1 MPITI
6 DPKNPSIPSMYGVP
20 AQDTPS
26 QGQSFVT
33 ATNTGTP
40 RVINSLGTT
49 NRGGKA
55 GRGYGENQLPP
66 LDDYF
71 KSRAL
76 QEKVPSVSSAPDETL
91 AGWANDYAQHFI
103 PGALEG
109 TYQRKADKNEIDSHV
124 ARFNMQF
131 ANRLPEFKTHLAKL
145 ENTGALAG
153 AKPAEESST
162 SKFIK
167 EQLGASGDMPYQ
179 GGLDNPLTRGLAQ
192 SGNEGLFGLGY
203 VAGHPAN
210 TAKGLLA
217 SSLPMLIARKLSEK
231 FKPEQS
237 QQLERFIHQNSD
249 DPAVTKWVNEHFI
262 NPLTS
267 EKFSKEG
274 EQLQTPAN
282 ASAGQ
287 AALQF
292 GSKVAGTLAQAG
304 AGGEGAA
311 ALGASRLGARVA
323 AAGSYGVPAGG
334 AAAQSMEDQ
343 GKTVDPEKMSS
354 LISTAVATGLLPAS
368 LGGSLLKRLVG
379 GAAIGVGANAASNA
393 VEGNPLTQGALPAAV
408 VGAGF
413 GALPGHAGAKPSGK
427 PGEETPPPAATGTNP
442 AAPTEGAAPPA
453 NDAYTQAYQ
462 GVVESPEHQVKPGTP
477 LEQATPTLI
486 EALDQF
492 NARYGA
498 LHEEATPEQ
507 RAQAS
512 AKFEDDWK
520 KQFNVQEEKPQAQPQ
535 VKEVTPENKSISDQ
549 EAAQAVGENP
559 ALGEIGRAFKPE
571 NLKGMFTDS
580 YVKNTWDRIQANKPV
595 LFGDKVGT
603 LENRIQEAVNSGQIS
618 SIEELKAFVEQDSA
632 AQTQPPEAPA
642 EPPIVPGE
650 AREAAEVPGTP
661 PGEARERAPAAAPIP
676 ARELATQPGVD
687 PRLPLGVTERV
698 ASELRDSLQRD
709 PTVKEISDH
718 AGLVLDEAMRQKG
731 VDSLIPALA
740 RREAIGQL
748 LEEKPTEIPEPEA
761 INKRARK
768 LQNGGLD
775 QVISNRS
782 KEFEKHPA
790 VVARKENE
798 LFRKALKH
806 ADTLPDNEAASKNL
820 DEINRIKRT
829 REEATKIQEELTK
842 AEEAKKKSDEEFR
855 NVLKKAA
862 KLQEEERVK
871 AEEVKKKSDEEFR
884 NVLKKAEGLPSP
896 KGKAVS
902 QEGDTAHS
910 RTTDSYGHRVTGRNV
925 DELRQTLEEQWGEK
939 AVHELERTGTLKL
952 VQSMKD
958 LEKAEHGSI
967 DPKYVTAGYYNGRSG
982 YLVADH
988 IPRGQEVG
996 TLLHEIGTHYGLKR
1010 MLSSDLFKE
1019 LREYVRNNID
1029 INKELTQAYKTAL
1042 EGNPNPR
1049 LVEEET
1055 IAHMMQANAH
1065 VAGSI
1070 WRRAWTAIK
1079 AFVYRT
1085 LGKYLPT
1092 GARQKLLNNDVIRKL
1107 VQAAAK
1113 PQGKHAYLD
1122 IGDPA
1127 YSRVPTNF
1135 KSVEEVQKSWHKT
1148 IPPTKEEVSQ
1158 GKVSRMQAWA
1168 TKNVN
1173 ELKPL
1178 QYLNRALEKA
1188 GVKVTPEKDIFG
1200 ATTLL
1205 PSRAQFETD
1214 HDSANYV
1221 DPFLNKLVPIMQRL
1235 GFAKSPKEFIGYAN
1249 DAIAAR
1255 HALERN
1261 KLLYYQTVRL
1271 TDAAEAERA
1280 PILADIF
1287 KGKLIPEQYLP
1298 KLKAIVNKPEAII
1311 EKTGKRMGSGL
1322 SDEMAYKL
1330 IESAKKA
1337 GITDKVAE
1345 EINQA
1350 LDPIRQRTLENG
1362 LRSKRYTPEQRNI
1375 QKAYDFKW
1383 YVPFKGFA
1391 EDVPNGVDGSRRPLG
1406 AFNKDASYMEGRQTQ
1421 SKNPL
1426 ENLLADLTA
1435 SSRDVAYN
1443 ETAQTI
1449 FKAANDKAINSKL
1462 VTKIKSYD
1470 TNKLTADALEG
1481 GGKLADIESIFRSPN
1496 TVIYNNGTHRFSIE
1510 FPEGSKELEAIK
1522 SVQKENTL
1530 DGLSKGVGKLTNLFA
1545 RAKTA
1550 YSPVFDLFT
1559 ALVRDTSTYPLM
1571 AAVDHGPKVVANYAS
1586 NLAKFGGP
1594 LGAWRTYV
1602 GALRG
1607 KSFAEIEKRARDNPD
1622 SFAGW
1627 AHRLSKSG
1635 GGLDFKQELNNVK
1648 SVDDIAA
1655 KLAKPNQLAPKAI
1668 GRNFL
1673 NFLDAFAT
1681 SSIATGRVSMF
1692 KALVE
1697 SGMSDKEAGLYTKR
1711 LLNFQQSS
1719 EGSRRMN
1726 AYFAFWR
1733 AGIANADRL
1742 HELVHKPDGSFD
1754 RARFGK
1760 LMLTGVAAAAAWNA
1774 VLKSYYGDDAKKLT
1788 QDTLSKNFVLPL
1800 EYNGEP
1806 IKLPMGLGLPRLMLG
1821 LGMLATRAAEG
1832 DASMK
1837 ETLEATKGTLF
1848 ENLSPLKPSQ
1858 SKENATAGERAMDLL
1873 MAAVPSPVRPL
1884 AELER
1889 NETIFGQDIHTRFP
1903 KDNEFR
1909 SSQGQRATPAEW
1921 KDLAKGMKEMTGVD
1935 VYPESLEYLANS
1947 YGAGFMTEVLRE
1959 FVLENKQA
1967 QGKEVG
1973 LTDYPFVPRFTTGDI
1988 KYASAK
1994 EFYYQREQLQDATR
2008 EVNTLKAESKPIP
2021 AALQRQSDE
2030 EKKLENAARAHSR
2043 AIKEVDSNHLLSSA
2057 ARAQRLAQ
2065 LNAQYKHTQEQLSRE
2080 VERLIQ

>member
-20 AQDTPS
+20 AQDTPA

-40 RVINSLGTT
+40 RVINPLGTT
-49 NRGGKA
+49 SRGGKM
-55 GRGYGENQLPP
+55 GRGYGPNELPP

-76 QEKVPSVSSAPDETL
+76 LEKVPSLSSIDNQTATS
-91 AGWANDYAQHFI
+91 WANDYAQHFI
-103 PGALEG
+103 AGALEG
-109 TYQRKADKNEIDSHV
+109 TYQRKVDKNEIDSHV

-131 ANRLPEFKTHLAKL
+131 ANRLADFKAHLAQL
-145 ENTGALAG
+145 ENAGALSTT
-153 AKPAEESST
+153 KPEDESNT

-167 EQLGASGDMPYQ
+167 DQLGAAGDVPYQ

-192 SGNEGLFGLGY
+192 SGNEALSGLGY

-217 SSLPMLIARKLSEK
+217 NSLPVLIARKLSEK
-231 FKPEQS
+231 FKPEES

-274 EQLQTPAN
+274 EQLQTPAG

-292 GSKVAGTLAQAG
+292 GSRVAGTLAQAG

-311 ALGASRLGARVA
+311 ALGASRLGARA
-323 AAGSYGVPAGG
+323 AAAASYGVPAAG

-343 GKTVDPEKMSS
+343 GKKVDPEQMGK

-393 VEGNPLTQGALPAAV
+393 VAGNPLMQGALPAAA

-413 GALPGHAGAKPSGK
+413 GALPGHAGLKPEAKS
-427 PGEETPPPAATGTNP
+427 GEEAPLTPPVSETNTAPAEGT
-442 AAPTEGAAPPA
+442 AP
-453 NDAYTQAYQ
+453 NDAYSQAYQ
-462 GVVESPEHQVKPGTP
+462 GVVENSEHQVKPGTP

-559 ALGEIGRAFKPE
+559 AAETIKAGEVQPPQE
-571 NLKGMFTDS
+571 PP
-580 YVKNTWDRIQANKPV
+580 QA
-595 LFGDKVGT
+595 
-603 LENRIQEAVNSGQIS
+603 
-618 SIEELKAFVEQDSA
+618 A
-632 AQTQPPEAPA
+632 AAPEAPA
-642 EPPIVPGE
+642 EPLVLPGE
-650 AREAAEVPGTP
+650 A
-661 PGEARERAPAAAPIP
+661 APAPNPIP
-676 ARELATQPGVD
+676 VRELATMPGVD

-698 ASELRDSLQRD
+698 AGELRDSLGRD
-709 PTVKEISDH
+709 PTAKEISDH

-731 VDSLIPALA
+731 VDNLIPALA
-740 RREAIGQL
+740 RREAVGQL
-748 LEEKPTEIPEPEA
+748 LEEHPTEIPEPEA

-768 LQNGGLD
+768 LQNEGLD
-775 QVISNRS
+775 QIIANRS

-790 VVARKENE
+790 VVAKKEAE
-798 LFRKALKH
+798 QFRNALKK
-806 ADTLPDNEAASKNL
+806 ARQLPDTQAAGEDL
-820 DEINRIKRT
+820 AEIENIKKA
-829 REEATKIQEELTK
+829 REEAAK
-842 AEEAKKKSDEEFR
+842 AEKEKAQAAEAKKKSDEEFR
-855 NVLKKAA
+855 KVLAKARTLPTA
-862 KLQEEERVK
+862 KE
-871 AEEVKKKSDEEFR
+871 KSAADFR
-884 NVLKKAEGLPSP
+884 NVLQKTREMPPP
-896 KGKAVS
+896 KGKAAS
-902 QEGDTAHS
+902 QEGEAA
-910 RTTDSYGHRVTGRNV
+910 Y
-925 DELRQTLEEQWGEK
+925 LRKAGEK
-939 AVHELERTGTLKL
+939 DEFDNPVSGRAAHEVRKEIVDGIAGKIKGIGKELFRTLIKLDKLEV

-958 LEKAEHGSI
+958 L
-967 DPKYVTAGYYNGRSG
+967 PKEALAAYERHPEAGPIKGYYDPATEKSW
-982 YLVADH
+982 LVADQLA
-988 IPRGQEVG
+988 PGEAVP
-996 TLLHEIGTHYGLKR
+996 TVLHEVGTHYGLQR
-1010 MLSSDLFKE
+1010 MLLPSMYRE
-1019 LREYVRNNID
+1019 LERYVEVTRHLDTPDGRELA
-1029 INKELTQAYKTAL
+1029 KAYADAIAAKVHPRIAL
-1042 EGNPNPR
+1042 N
-1049 LVEEET
+1049 ET
-1055 IAHMMQANAH
+1055 MATMITNRGLQQ
-1065 VAGSI
+1065 GSI
-1070 WRRAWTAIK
+1070 WSRAFAQLKAFLYSRFGKHLPEGLANKLINNDTIIELARGAIK
-1079 AFVYRT
+1079 WTGKELQPALRATDVPWVDHPGAF
-1085 LGKYLPT
+1085 
-1092 GARQKLLNNDVIRKL
+1092 
-1107 VQAAAK
+1107 
-1113 PQGKHAYLD
+1113 
-1122 IGDPA
+1122 
-1127 YSRVPTNF
+1127 SRAPTNF
-1135 KSVEEVQKSWHKT
+1135 KTVEEVQKAWHQT
-1148 IPPTKEEVSQ
+1148 TPPSKEEVAQS
-1158 GKVSRMQAWA
+1158 KVSRMQAWA

-1178 QYLNRALEKA
+1178 QYLNRVLEKA
-1188 GVKVTPEKDIFG
+1188 GVKITPEKDIFG

-1214 HDSANYV
+1214 HDSATYV
-1221 DPFLNKLVPIMQRL
+1221 QPFLNKLVPIMQRL
-1235 GFAKSPKEFIGYAN
+1235 GFAKNPKEFLGHVN

-1261 KLLYYQTVRL
+1261 KLLHYQTVRL
-1271 TDAAEAERA
+1271 TPEAEAQRA

-1287 KGKLIPEQYLP
+1287 KGKLAPEEYMP
-1298 KLKAIVNKPEAII
+1298 KLKAIVNKPGAVI
-1311 EKTGKRMGSGL
+1311 EKTGTRMGSGL

-1330 IESAKKA
+1330 IESAKKI
-1337 GITDKVAE
+1337 GITDKVAQ
-1345 EINQA
+1345 EINEA
-1350 LDPIRQRTLENG
+1350 LEPIRQRTLENG

-1449 FKAANDKAINSKL
+1449 FKATNDKAINSKL
-1462 VTKIKSYD
+1462 GTKVRAYD
-1470 TNKLTADALEG
+1470 INKLTADALQG
-1481 GGKLADIESIFRSPN
+1481 GGKLSDVESIFRNPN
-1496 TVIYNNGTHRFSIE
+1496 TVIYNNGAHRFSIE
-1510 FPEGSKELEAIK
+1510 FPQGSKELEAIK

-1530 DGLSKGVGKLTNLFA
+1530 DGLTKGVGKLTNLFA

-1571 AAVDHGPKVVANYAS
+1571 AAVEHGPKVVANYAG

-1607 KSFAEIEKRARDNPD
+1607 KSFAEIEQRAQANPD

-1627 AHRLSKSG
+1627 AYRLSKSG

-1655 KLAKPNQLAPKAI
+1655 KLAKTNKLDPRPVGK
-1668 GRNFL
+1668 NFL

-1692 KALVE
+1692 KALIE
-1697 SGMSDKEAGLYTKR
+1697 SGMADREAGLYTKR

-1742 HELVHKPDGSFD
+1742 HELMHKPDGSFD

-1760 LMLTGVAAAAAWNA
+1760 VMLVGVAAAAAWNA
-1774 VLKSYYGDDAKKLT
+1774 VLKAYYGDDAKKLT
-1788 QDTLSKNFVLPL
+1788 QDTLSKNFVLPI

-1821 LGMLATRAAEG
+1821 LGMIGTRLAGG
-1832 DASMK
+1832 DANIK
-1837 ETLEATKGTLF
+1837 DTLEATKNTLF

-1858 SKENATAGERAMDLL
+1858 SKDNATAGQRAMDLL
-1873 MAAVPSPVRPL
+1873 MAAVPSPARPL

-1903 KDNEFR
+1903 KENEFR
-1909 SSQGQRATPAEW
+1909 SSQGQRSTPNEW
-1921 KDLAKGMKEMTGVD
+1921 KELAKGVKGVTGVD

-1947 YGAGFMTEVLRE
+1947 YGAGFMTEALRA
-1959 FVLENKQA
+1959 FVLENKEA
-1967 QGKEVG
+1967 QGKETSVV
-1973 LTDYPFVPRFTTGDI
+1973 DYPFVPRFTTGDI

-1994 EFYYQREQLQDATR
+1994 EFYSQREQLQDATK
-2008 EVNTLKAESKPIP
+2008 EVNTLKAEGKPIP
-2021 AALQRQSDE
+2021 AALQRQADE
-2030 EKKLENAARAHSR
+2030 EKKLENAAREHSK
-2043 AIKEVDSNHLLSSA
+2043 AVKEIDSNHLLSSA

-2065 LNAQYKHTQEQLSRE
+2065 LNAQYKHVQEQLSRE
-2080 VERLIQ
+2080 VERMQ

>member
-20 AQDTPS
+20 AQDTPA

-40 RVINSLGTT
+40 RVINPLGTT
-49 NRGGKA
+49 SRGGKM
-55 GRGYGENQLPP
+55 GRGYGPNELPP

-76 QEKVPSVSSAPDETL
+76 LEKVPSLSSIDNQTATS
-91 AGWANDYAQHFI
+91 WANDYAQHFI
-103 PGALEG
+103 AGALEG
-109 TYQRKADKNEIDSHV
+109 TYQRKVDKNEIDSHV

-131 ANRLPEFKTHLAKL
+131 ANRLADFKAHLAQL
-145 ENTGALAG
+145 ENAGALSTT
-153 AKPAEESST
+153 KPEDESNT

-167 EQLGASGDMPYQ
+167 DQLGAAGDVPYQ

-192 SGNEGLFGLGY
+192 SGNEGLSGLGY

-217 SSLPMLIARKLSEK
+217 NSLPVLIARKLSEK
-231 FKPEQS
+231 FKSEES

-274 EQLQTPAN
+274 EQLQTPAG

-292 GSKVAGTLAQAG
+292 GSRVAGTLAQAG

-311 ALGASRLGARVA
+311 ALGASRLGARA
-323 AAGSYGVPAGG
+323 AAAASYGVPAAG

-343 GKTVDPEKMSS
+343 GKKVDPEQMGK

-427 PGEETPPPAATGTNP
+427 PGEKTPPPATTETNP

-559 ALGEIGRAFKPE
+559 AAETIKAGEVQPPQE
-571 NLKGMFTDS
+571 PP
-580 YVKNTWDRIQANKPV
+580 QA
-595 LFGDKVGT
+595 
-603 LENRIQEAVNSGQIS
+603 
-618 SIEELKAFVEQDSA
+618 A
-632 AQTQPPEAPA
+632 AAPEAPA
-642 EPPIVPGE
+642 EPPVLPGE
-650 AREAAEVPGTP
+650 A
-661 PGEARERAPAAAPIP
+661 APASNPIP
-676 ARELATQPGVD
+676 VRELATMPGVD

-698 ASELRDSLQRD
+698 AGELRDSLGRD
-709 PTVKEISDH
+709 PTAKEISDH

-731 VDSLIPALA
+731 VDNLIPALA
-740 RREAIGQL
+740 RREAVGQL
-748 LEEKPTEIPEPEA
+748 LEEYPTEIPEPEA

-768 LQNGGLD
+768 LLQSEGVD
-775 QVISNRS
+775 KVIAKRS
-782 KEFEKHPA
+782 QEFEKHPA
-790 VVARKENE
+790 VVARKGAEAFRNALKNARGLPEPRKENVLSKPRVKVPIPERENPLPKTEPVKKEPLTGKGERTEPVHTSQEGEAAYLRKAGEKDEFGNPVSGRAAHEVRKEIVDGIAGKIKGIGKE
-798 LFRKALKH
+798 LFR
-806 ADTLPDNEAASKNL
+806 TLIKL
-820 DEINRIKRT
+820 D
-829 REEATKIQEELTK
+829 
-842 AEEAKKKSDEEFR
+842 
-855 NVLKKAA
+855 
-862 KLQEEERVK
+862 KL
-871 AEEVKKKSDEEFR
+871 EV
-884 NVLKKAEGLPSP
+884 
-896 KGKAVS
+896 
-902 QEGDTAHS
+902 
-910 RTTDSYGHRVTGRNV
+910 
-925 DELRQTLEEQWGEK
+925 
-939 AVHELERTGTLKL
+939 

-958 LEKAEHGSI
+958 LPKEALAAYEKHPEAGPI
-967 DPKYVTAGYYNGRSG
+967 KGYYDPVTEKSW
-982 YLVADH
+982 LVTDQLA
-988 IPRGQEVG
+988 PGEAVP
-996 TLLHEIGTHYGLKR
+996 TVLHEVGTHYGLQR
-1010 MLSSDLFKE
+1010 MLLPSMYRE
-1019 LREYVRNNID
+1019 LERYVEATRHLDTPDGRELA
-1029 INKELTQAYKTAL
+1029 KAYADAVAAKVHPRIAL
-1042 EGNPNPR
+1042 N
-1049 LVEEET
+1049 ET
-1055 IAHMMQANAH
+1055 MATMITNRGLQQ
-1065 VAGSI
+1065 GSI
-1070 WRRAWTAIK
+1070 WSRAFAQLKAFLYSRFGKHLPEGLANKLINNDTIIELARGAIK
-1079 AFVYRT
+1079 WTGKELQPALRATDVPWVDHPGAF
-1085 LGKYLPT
+1085 
-1092 GARQKLLNNDVIRKL
+1092 
-1107 VQAAAK
+1107 
-1113 PQGKHAYLD
+1113 
-1122 IGDPA
+1122 
-1127 YSRVPTNF
+1127 SRAPTNF
-1135 KSVEEVQKSWHKT
+1135 KTVEEVQKAWHQT
-1148 IPPTKEEVSQ
+1148 APPSKEEVAQS
-1158 GKVSRMQAWA
+1158 KVSRMQAWA

-1205 PSRAQFETD
+1205 PSRAQFESD
-1214 HDSANYV
+1214 HDSATYV
-1221 DPFLNKLVPIMQRL
+1221 QPLLNKLVPIMQRL
-1235 GFAKSPKEFIGYAN
+1235 GFTKNPKEFLGHVN

-1261 KLLYYQTVRL
+1261 KLLHYQTVRL
-1271 TDAAEAERA
+1271 TPEAEALRA

-1287 KGKLIPEQYLP
+1287 KGKLAPEEYMP
-1298 KLKAIVNKPEAII
+1298 KLKAIVNKPGAVI
-1311 EKTGKRMGSGL
+1311 EKTGTRMGSGL

-1330 IESAKKA
+1330 IESAKKI
-1337 GITDKVAE
+1337 GITDKVAQ
-1345 EINQA
+1345 EINEA
-1350 LDPIRQRTLENG
+1350 LEPIRQRTLENG

-1449 FKAANDKAINSKL
+1449 FKATNDKAINSKL
-1462 VTKIKSYD
+1462 GTKVRAYD
-1470 TNKLTADALEG
+1470 INKLTADALQG
-1481 GGKLADIESIFRSPN
+1481 GGKLSDVESIFRNPN
-1496 TVIYNNGTHRFSIE
+1496 TVIYNNGAHRFSIE
-1510 FPEGSKELEAIK
+1510 FPQGSKELEAIK

-1530 DGLSKGVGKLTNLFA
+1530 DGLTKGVGKLTNLFA

-1571 AAVDHGPKVVANYAS
+1571 AAVEHGPKVVANYAG

-1607 KSFAEIEKRARDNPD
+1607 KSFAEIEQRAQANPD

-1627 AHRLSKSG
+1627 AYRLSKSG

-1655 KLAKPNQLAPKAI
+1655 KLAKTNSLDPRAA

-1673 NFLDAFAT
+1673 SFLDAFAT

-1760 LMLTGVAAAAAWNA
+1760 LMLVGVAAAAAWNA

-1788 QDTLSKNFVLPL
+1788 QDTLSKNFVLPI

-1821 LGMLATRAAEG
+1821 LGMIATRMAEG
-1832 DASMK
+1832 DASAK

-1858 SKENATAGERAMDLL
+1858 SKENATAGQRAMDLL
-1873 MAAVPSPVRPL
+1873 MAAVPSPARPL

-1903 KDNEFR
+1903 KENEFR
-1909 SSQGQRATPAEW
+1909 SSQGQRSTPNEW
-1921 KDLAKGMKEMTGVD
+1921 KELAKGVKGVTGVD

-1947 YGAGFMTEVLRE
+1947 YGAGFMTEALRA
-1959 FVLENKQA
+1959 FVLENKEA
-1967 QGKEVG
+1967 QGKETSVV
-1973 LTDYPFVPRFTTGDI
+1973 DYPFVPRFTTGDI

-1994 EFYYQREQLQDATR
+1994 EFYSQREQLQDATK
-2008 EVNTLKAESKPIP
+2008 EVNTLKAEGKPIP
-2021 AALQRQSDE
+2021 ATLQRQSDE
-2030 EKKLENAARAHSR
+2030 EKKLESAARAHSK
-2043 AIKEVDSNHLLSSA
+2043 AVKEIDSNHLLSSA

-2065 LNAQYKHTQEQLSRE
+2065 LNAQYKHVQEQLSRE
-2080 VERLIQ
+2080 VERMQ